1 MKHLFV
7 LVSFLLFYNVENNS
21 ITYRKTLSLY
31 ATMAFNQSIF
41 YQDTLF
47 YLNGERFEVLFL
59 SFIETNLISYKNMN
73 FDIEYKYFLNEKR
86 SHKNRSDEVKIKIVF
101 CQNLIKK
108 KCFLQL
114 KLDDQN
120 EYYI

>member
-1 MKHLFV
+1 MRHLFA
-7 LVSFLLFYNVENNS
+7 LIFFLLFYNVENNF

-47 YLNGERFEVLFL
+47 YLNGDRFEVLFL
-59 SFIETNLISYKNMN
+59 SFIETNLISYENMN
-73 FDIEYKYFLNEKR
+73 FDIKYKYFLNENR
-86 SHKNRSDEVKIKIVF
+86 SHKNRADKVKIKIVF

-108 KCFLQL
+108 KCFLEL
-114 KLDDQN
+114 KLDNKN
-120 EYYI
+120 E